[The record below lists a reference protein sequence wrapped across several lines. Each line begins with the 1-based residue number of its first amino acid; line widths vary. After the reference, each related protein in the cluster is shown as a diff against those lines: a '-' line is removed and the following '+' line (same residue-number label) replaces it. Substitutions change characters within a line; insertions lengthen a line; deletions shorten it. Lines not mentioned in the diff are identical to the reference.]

1 MSTYLGSPQKVDR
14 VLAAMTERRDAWIR
28 AHFADAPLYLDTMIA
43 TGITPR
49 TYEVEKTEVRS
60 IGDIGVMRHYAQIVE
75 GPVYTDPVMEVLRV
89 TT

>member
-1 MSTYLGSPQKVDR
+1 MTWSPQFTER
-14 VLAAMTERRDAWIR
+14 VLAAAARRRDEWIR

-49 TYEVEKTEVRS
+49 TYEIETTEVRCVGENS
-60 IGDIGVMRHYAQIVE
+60 IRNLARIVE